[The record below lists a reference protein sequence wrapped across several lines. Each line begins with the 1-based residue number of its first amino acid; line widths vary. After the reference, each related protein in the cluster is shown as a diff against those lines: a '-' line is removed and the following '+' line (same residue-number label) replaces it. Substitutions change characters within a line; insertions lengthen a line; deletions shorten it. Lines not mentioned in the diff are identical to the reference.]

1 MANNALLNKLK
12 QKQDQVKKDTTQQKP
27 TITSPINENKGRPAK
42 YLNSDDVRN
51 VNGFVFKEDYVYFCD
66 LAYTL
71 QITHTILINKLLDNL
86 YNYLDNEKVNIDYLF
101 LKGIAP
107 EKSPSECVKK
117 NFRFF
122 RDQHLRYQEIRK
134 TDRRTVAEFFECA
147 VELYRHQNPDLKVF
161 RDPVFR
167 PEELKVVSM
176 KGKVRFK

>member
-1 MANNALLNKLK
+1 MANKDLFNTLK
-12 QKQDQVKKDTTQQKP
+12 QKQDQVKKDTAQPKP
-27 TITSPINENKGRPAK
+27 TITSPINENKGRPNK

-66 LAYTL
+66 MAYTL
-71 QITHTILINKLLDNL
+71 QITHTVLINKLLDNL
-86 YNYLDNEKVNIDYLF
+86 YNYLDTENVTIDYLF
-101 LKGIAP
+101 MKGIAP
-107 EKSPSECVKK
+107 EKSPSDCVKK

-134 TDRRTVAEFFECA
+134 TNPLTVAEFFECA
-147 VELYRHQNPDLKVF
+147 VELYRHQNPTFKVF
-161 RDPVFR
+161 RDPVFK

>member
-42 YLNSDDVRN
+42 YLNSDDVKN

-107 EKSPSECVKK
+107 EKSISGT
-117 NFRFF
+117 
-122 RDQHLRYQEIRK
+122 L
-134 TDRRTVAEFFECA
+134 
-147 VELYRHQNPDLKVF
+147 
-161 RDPVFR
+161 
-167 PEELKVVSM
+167 
-176 KGKVRFK
+176 

>member
-1 MANNALLNKLK
+1 MAKKDLFNTLS
-12 QKQDQVKKDTTQQKP
+12 QKVKQVKKDTVQPKP
-27 TITSPINENKGRPAK
+27 IITKDINENKGRPAK
-42 YLNSDDVRN
+42 YLNGDDVKN
-51 VNGFVFKEDYVYFCD
+51 VNGFVFLEDYVYFCD

-71 QITHTILINKLLDNL
+71 QITHTVLINRLLDNL
-86 YNYLDNEKVNIDYLF
+86 YNYLDTENVTIDFLF
-101 LKGIAP
+101 MKGIAP
-107 EKSPSECVKK
+107 EKSISECVKK